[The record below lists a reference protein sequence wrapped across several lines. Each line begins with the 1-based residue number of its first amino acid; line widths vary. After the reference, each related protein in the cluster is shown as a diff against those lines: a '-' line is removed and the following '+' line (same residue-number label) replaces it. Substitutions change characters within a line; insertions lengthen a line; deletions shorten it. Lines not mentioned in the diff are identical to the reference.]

1 MQQAIKIRLSVNEN
15 ISNGIYNGEL
25 TIKSLSFR
33 DEPIKHFDDKA
44 IIESTHNRYTK
55 ISQ

>member
-1 MQQAIKIRLSVNEN
+1 MQQTIKIRLSVNKD

-33 DEPIKHFDDKA
+33 DEPIKHFDDKS
-44 IIESTHNRYTK
+44 IIDSTHNRYIK